1 MATTVPR
8 AGAFALVLGMTM
20 ALASPSAQAAP
31 PARIDVQARPAPRH
45 VRMHFDIPAQP
56 LQAALDAHGAVTGWS
71 AFYGA
76 DSIGDAQSVA
86 VQGWYTP
93 DAALRLLVD
102 AAHLSVQYT
111 AADAFVLE
119 PGAANDAA
127 MAAAPLPRDPV
138 YEGLLQSR
146 MREVFCRDAR
156 IAPGNYRVA
165 VSFHVDGEG
174 RIERPVLLD
183 PTGDQTRDDVI
194 LQALRQV
201 RTGLA
206 PSRPAQSFVMLIVPK
221 ASAAGRDCERP

>member
-8 AGAFALVLGMTM
+8 AGALALVLGMTM
-20 ALASPSAQAAP
+20 ALANPSAQAGP
-31 PARIDVQARPAPRH
+31 PARIDVPATRPAPRH

-56 LQAALDAHGAVTGWS
+56 LQAALDEHGAATGWS

-76 DSIGDAQSVA
+76 DSIGGVQSAA

-93 DAALRLLVD
+93 DAALRLLVE

-119 PGAANDAA
+119 PGAPDT
-127 MAAAPLPRDPV
+127 AAAPLPRDPV

-165 VSFHVDGEG
+165 VSFHLDGEG

-183 PTGDQTRDDVI
+183 PTGDTARDEAI

-201 RTGLA
+201 RTGLP
-206 PSRPAQSFVMLIVPK
+206 PSRPAQPFTMLIVPK
-221 ASAAGRDCERP
+221 ASAAGRDCERQ